1 MIDSVRFVIAALLS
15 LFGLVSILL
24 ATLGV
29 FRFKFVMNR
38 LHCAAIIDTLGALL
52 IIAGLLFA
60 AQAPVFFWKLLVVL
74 LFLWIGSPVASHL
87 LSRMVLATEPDAAS
101 HMEHDEVK
109 EDEDGLL

>member
-1 MIDSVRFVIAALLS
+1 MTDAVRFALAALLS

-24 ATLGV
+24 SILGV

-38 LHCAAIIDTLGALL
+38 LHCAAIIDTLGALP

-60 AQAPVFFWKLLVVL
+60 AHAPAFFWKLLAIL
-74 LFLWIGSPVASHL
+74 MFLWVGSPVASHL
-87 LSRMVLATEPDAAS
+87 VSRMVLATEPDAAS

-109 EDEDGLL
+109 EDENGLL